1 MKVIIDLNVLLDVIQ
16 KRLPHYDASA
26 KALSRVLNGEVD
38 GVLPGHAV
46 TTIYYVVAK
55 YADRAHANDAVDW
68 MIKHFDI
75 EASGKA
81 DFVQARSLS
90 LTDFEDAVVAALA
103 KRTGCDYIVTR
114 NISDFAGSPVPAITP
129 LAFLSV

>member
-16 KRLPHYDASA
+16 KRQPHYDASA
-26 KALSRVLNGEVD
+26 KALSRVLKD
-38 GVLPGHAV
+38 QADAVLPGHAV

-55 YADRAHANDAVDW
+55 YADQNHADDAVDW

-81 DFVQARSLS
+81 DFIRARSLS
-90 LTDFEDAVVAALA
+90 MTDFEDAVIAALA
-103 KRTGCDYIVTR
+103 ERAGCDYIVTR
-114 NISDFAGSPVPAITP
+114 NVADFAGSPVPAITP

>member
-26 KALSRVLNGEVD
+26 KALSRVLKGEVD
-38 GVLPGHAV
+38 CVLPGHAV

-55 YADRAHANDAVDW
+55 YADRGRADEAVDW
-68 MIKHFDI
+68 MVDHFDV

-81 DFVQARSLS
+81 DFVRARSLS
-90 LTDFEDAVVAALA
+90 VTDFEDAVVAALA
-103 KRTGCDYIVTR
+103 ERTGCDYIVTR
-114 NISDFAGSPVPAITP
+114 NVTDFADSPVPAITP
-129 LAFLSV
+129 LEFLSR

>member
-55 YADRAHANDAVDW
+55 YADRDRADDAVDW
-68 MIKHFDI
+68 MVDHFDV

-81 DFVQARSLS
+81 DFVRARSLS
-90 LTDFEDAVVAALA
+90 MKDFEDAVIAALA
-103 KRTGCDYIVTR
+103 ERAGCDYIVTR
-114 NISDFAGSPVPAITP
+114 NVTDFAGSPVPAITP
-129 LAFLSV
+129 LEFLSR